1 MGPVEEVVLIVV
13 CVTLPVGLCGAA
25 LSWKLGRLERKRQM
39 FLTGTLADFED
50 LNRGSEQRQRPSA
63 GTHGA
68 VVAMLAQEARAEHA
82 GTDSRGACG
91 VEAERANAA
100 AANAPAV
107 AVERASTKVV
117 RASSMAANRQQQL
130 NTLLALEEAED
141 ASACSSPSSPSSPPE
156 RASQGGSG
164 IQAAE
169 SPSTGPQLLPHAASA
184 PTLPDRR
191 RHSVAVST
199 QLQQPR
205 AAPVLRRAETAGE
218 SLQRVAPVGRNG
230 PSRRA
235 TAPAGGPSAA
245 EAYPQS
251 PVAACANPQHVP
263 STCRR
268 NSLDSRLANAT
279 APPAA
284 AAPAAAAPAALPP
297 PPHSLSGCSQ
307 SWLDLPVDD
316 LGTGASSPESAASG
330 ELGPGPNLSFQWMAG
345 LGGGSAACSRMS
357 LAISA
362 LADRDRSSSRS
373 SSASSSGSSGARGGH
388 GACTGAGDTGG
399 AMGRVHNLRV

>member
-82 GTDSRGACG
+82 DTDSRGACG

-130 NTLLALEEAED
+130 NNLLALEEAED
-141 ASACSSPSSPSSPPE
+141 ASACSSPGSNSSP
-156 RASQGGSG
+156 
-164 IQAAE
+164 
-169 SPSTGPQLLPHAASA
+169 PHAASG
-184 PTLPDRR
+184 PTLPR
-191 RHSVAVST
+191 RHSVGVST

-268 NSLDSRLANAT
+268 NSLDSRLANAA

-316 LGTGASSPESAASG
+316 LGAGASSPESAAG
-330 ELGPGPNLSFQWMAG
+330 DEVRAGSFQWMAG

-357 LAISA
+357 LAVSA

-373 SSASSSGSSGARGGH
+373 SSASSSSSSGARGGH
-388 GACTGAGDTGG
+388 GACAGAGDAGG

>member
-100 AANAPAV
+100 AANAQAV

-268 NSLDSRLANAT
+268 NSLDSRLANAA

-284 AAPAAAAPAALPP
+284 AAPAAAVPAALPP
-297 PPHSLSGCSQ
+297 PPRPLLGGSK
-307 SWLDLPVDD
+307 SWWDLPVSSDEEDAEQAEDEGEDAADD
-316 LGTGASSPESAASG
+316 EEAHWYYIDKEDTYVGPVSLVRVTRVRVRVRVRVRARLGQSKG
-330 ELGPGPNLSFQWMAG
+330 
-345 LGGGSAACSRMS
+345 
-357 LAISA
+357 
-362 LADRDRSSSRS
+362 
-373 SSASSSGSSGARGGH
+373 
-388 GACTGAGDTGG
+388 
-399 AMGRVHNLRV
+399 

>member
-1 MGPVEEVVLIVV
+1 MAATAPAGALLASSMGPVEEVVLIVV

-39 FLTGTLADFED
+39 FLTGTLAGFDD
-50 LNRGSEQRQRPSA
+50 LEQRQRPSA

-141 ASACSSPSSPSSPPE
+141 ASACSSPGSNSSP
-156 RASQGGSG
+156 
-164 IQAAE
+164 
-169 SPSTGPQLLPHAASA
+169 PHAASA
-184 PTLPDRR
+184 PTLPR
-191 RHSVAVST
+191 RHSVGVST

-268 NSLDSRLANAT
+268 NSLDSRLANAA

-284 AAPAAAAPAALPP
+284 AAPAAAAPAALPAP
-297 PPHSLSGCSQ
+297 PRPLLGGSK
-307 SWLDLPVDD
+307 SWWDLPVSSDEEDAEQAEDEGEDAADD
-316 LGTGASSPESAASG
+316 DEAHWYYIDKEDTYV
-330 ELGPGPNLSFQWMAG
+330 GPV
-345 LGGGSAACSRMS
+345 S
-357 LAISA
+357 LV
-362 LADRDRSSSRS
+362 
-373 SSASSSGSSGARGGH
+373 
-388 GACTGAGDTGG
+388 
-399 AMGRVHNLRV
+399 RVTRVRVRVRVRVRFGQSKG

>member
-1 MGPVEEVVLIVV
+1 MASSMGPVEEVVLIVV

-39 FLTGTLADFED
+39 FLTGTLAGFDD
-50 LNRGSEQRQRPSA
+50 LEQRQRPSA

-82 GTDSRGACG
+82 TDSRGACG

-141 ASACSSPSSPSSPPE
+141 ASACSSPGSNSSP
-156 RASQGGSG
+156 
-164 IQAAE
+164 
-169 SPSTGPQLLPHAASA
+169 PHAASA
-184 PTLPDRR
+184 PTLPR
-191 RHSVAVST
+191 RHSVGVST

-245 EAYPQS
+245 EADPQS

-268 NSLDSRLANAT
+268 NSLDSRLANAA

-284 AAPAAAAPAALPP
+284 AAPAAAVPAALPP

-316 LGTGASSPESAASG
+316 LGAGASSPESAAG
-330 ELGPGPNLSFQWMAG
+330 DEVRAGSFQWMAG

-357 LAISA
+357 LAIST

-373 SSASSSGSSGARGGH
+373 SSASSGSSSGARGGH
-388 GACTGAGDTGG
+388 GACAGAGDTGG

>member
-1 MGPVEEVVLIVV
+1 
-13 CVTLPVGLCGAA
+13 
-25 LSWKLGRLERKRQM
+25 
-39 FLTGTLADFED
+39 
-50 LNRGSEQRQRPSA
+50 
-63 GTHGA
+63 
-68 VVAMLAQEARAEHA
+68 VAMLAQEARAEHA
-82 GTDSRGACG
+82 DTDSRGACG

-100 AANAPAV
+100 AANAPPV

-130 NTLLALEEAED
+130 NTLLALEETED
-141 ASACSSPSSPSSPPE
+141 ASACSSPGSNSSPP
-156 RASQGGSG
+156 
-164 IQAAE
+164 
-169 SPSTGPQLLPHAASA
+169 HA
-184 PTLPDRR
+184 PTLPR
-191 RHSVAVST
+191 RHSVRVST

-205 AAPVLRRAETAGE
+205 AAPVLRRAVTAGK

-235 TAPAGGPSAA
+235 TAPAGGQSAA

-268 NSLDSRLANAT
+268 NSLDSRLANAA

-307 SWLDLPVDD
+307 SWLDLPVGD
-316 LGTGASSPESAASG
+316 LGPDGASSPESAAG
-330 ELGPGPNLSFQWMAG
+330 DEVRAGSFQWMAG
-345 LGGGSAACSRMS
+345 LGGGSTACSRMS

-388 GACTGAGDTGG
+388 GACAGAGDAGG
-399 AMGRVHNLRV
+399 AMARVIR